1 MFFKIGENSLS
12 FLEKKIGDFQTDEVL
27 KDFSVKK

>member
-1 MFFKIGENSLS
+1 MFFEKGENYLS

-27 KDFSVKK
+27 KDFSFKK